1 MEYQSGAVSPV
12 ESISEGWNIIKDNY
26 WLFFGMTLVA
36 LIILFAA
43 AMILGFVNNLIAAGI
58 AAAFGAAAQN
68 SGDAAK
74 MSAAI
79 IPQLIASFISIFTN
93 IIVVTISGALFCG
106 IYSALARQA
115 DTGTAEFGDLF
126 NGFQKI
132 MPCLIVAVVVSVI
145 QFIVGAVFLVG
156 GAAVGISAFGLGM
169 FKNGQIDPSVLGSL
183 FGVILIFGLLYI
195 VINFIIS
202 ALTTFVYP
210 LIADRNLSGGDALL
224 LSAKG
229 GLANIGG
236 IILLLVLVGLMG
248 IGGALLCLV
257 GIFFVMPIISAA
269 IFAAFRR
276 VFGKGQD
283 FRQYTP
289 PAPPTFG
296 QQGGY

>member
-1 MEYQSGAVSPV
+1 MEYQSGAISPV
-12 ESISEGWNIIKDNY
+12 ESVSEGWNIIKDNY
-26 WLFFGMTLVA
+26 WLFFGMMLVA

-43 AMILGFVNNLIAAGI
+43 AIILGLVNNIIGTGI
-58 AAAFGAAAQN
+58 GVAFGAATQN
-68 SGDAAK
+68 SGDAGK
-74 MSAAI
+74 MTAAI
-79 IPQLIASFISIFTN
+79 VPQLISSFISIFTN

-126 NGFQKI
+126 KGFQKI
-132 MPCLIVAVVVSVI
+132 MPCLIVAVVISVI
-145 QFIVGAVFLVG
+145 QFVITVVFLFG
-156 GAAVGISAFGLGM
+156 GAAFGISAFGLGM
-169 FKNGQIDPSVLGSL
+169 FKNGQIDPS
-183 FGVILIFGLLYI
+183 ILSGLIGIILVFVFIYL
-195 VINFIIS
+195 VINIIIS

-210 LIADRNLSGGDALL
+210 LIADRNLSGGEALL
-224 LSAKG
+224 LSARG

-236 IILLLVLVGLMG
+236 MILLLLLIGLMG
-248 IGGALLCLV
+248 IGGAILCGI
-257 GIFFVMPIISAA
+257 GIFFVMPVISAS

-296 QQGGY
+296 QQR